1 MKVMYSVRSHK
12 GNVRG
17 NNEDNFLADGIT
29 LLAEY
34 GNNPFSIDASALSP
48 VVLAVC
54 DGMGG
59 EESGEFASS
68 TTVKKISEAK
78 LQLQKEL
85 NIAVRDCIEAANDE
99 ISSSGKRSG
108 TTLALAVI
116 LEKGTYCFN
125 IGDSRIYIFKK
136 ANLTRVTN
144 DHTKGAENVKNGTIT
159 VETERMGNGGNQLT
173 RCIGIGNYRSAE
185 NYPVIGGKYRL
196 LICSDGLTDMVTDD
210 EIKRIISENT
220 IISDVA
226 DKLLQ
231 AALNNG
237 GEDNITV
244 IAADISH
251 DRLLSVLRRKW

>member
-12 GNVRG
+12 GNVREK
-17 NNEDNFLADGIT
+17 NEDNFFADGIT

-34 GNNPFSIDASALSP
+34 GDKPFSIDASAFSP
-48 VVLAVC
+48 IVLAVC

-68 TTVKKISEAK
+68 TAVKKLSEAK
-78 LQLQKEL
+78 LQSQKEL
-85 NIAVRDCIEAANDE
+85 NSAVRNCIEATNDE

-116 LEKGTYCFN
+116 SEKGTHCFN
-125 IGDSRIYIFKK
+125 VGDSRIYVLRKK
-136 ANLTRVTN
+136 NFIRVTN
-144 DHTKGAENVKNGTIT
+144 DHTKGAEKVKNG
-159 VETERMGNGGNQLT
+159 VLPAEKERQHEGGNKLT

-185 NYPVIGGKYRL
+185 NYPMISGKYRL

-210 EIKRIISENT
+210 EIKKAVSENAK
-220 IISDVA
+220 IADVA
-226 DKLLQ
+226 DNLLQ
-231 AALNNG
+231 AALKKG
-237 GEDNITV
+237 GKDNITI

-251 DRLLSVLRRKW
+251 SRFLDVLQRK